1 MDTTFKQNK
10 MEEAKKSNNKIVVIA
25 LAVLLVAVLAYLF
38 YANGEHKKLTTA
50 IEEEKMEI
58 EENLDNMIVKYEEA
72 ISQNTSMS
80 NELALERDKIIA
92 LRDSIK
98 DLKASNYSLIRKYR
112 NQLAELEQT
121 NRKLFFLNDSLMN
134 ANQSLTVNLDSAM
147 VKISQQLAINDTLT
161 VQNLT
166 LSEKVAIGSLLKVN
180 SAKAIT
186 MRERNSG
193 KLVETTRSRN
203 TDAFRINFTI
213 GKNEISQQ
221 GERPVYIQI
230 VDVTTGN
237 TIAGVGELTLIDGKN
252 VAYSDTTT
260 INYVNEAVDVV
271 SLVEVDRDLIERGV
285 YTVNIFTENRL
296 AGVSQITLK

>member
-1 MDTTFKQNK
+1 
-10 MEEAKKSNNKIVVIA
+10 MEEPKKSNNKIVVIA

-50 IEEEKMEI
+50 IEDEKMEI

-80 NELALERDKIIA
+80 SELALERDKIIA

-98 DLKASNYSLIRKYR
+98 DLKASNYNLIRKYR
-112 NQLAELEQT
+112 NQLVDLEQT

-147 VKISQQLAINDTLT
+147 VKISQQLAINDTLA

-166 LSEKVAIGSLLKVN
+166 LSEKVAIGSLLKVT
-180 SAKAIT
+180 SAKAIS
-186 MRERNSG
+186 MRERNNG
-193 KLVETTRSRN
+193 KLTETSRSRN

-213 GKNEISQQ
+213 SKNDIAEP
-221 GERPVYIQI
+221 GERKVYIQVLDLTGAVLSPKGTFI
-230 VDVTTGN
+230 LEDNSQVNYSDVTTVN
-237 TIAGVGELTLIDGKN
+237 YLNEDIDLIS
-252 VAYSDTTT
+252 V
-260 INYVNEAVDVV
+260 I
-271 SLVEVDRDLIERGV
+271 EVDRDAVKEGN
-285 YTVNIFTENRL
+285 YTVNIFIENKFVG
-296 AGVSQITLK
+296 ATQVVLK